1 MGGEARTSHSDEFK
15 MLETEMALRID
26 GAERLHR
33 STTAYVKW
41 AGRRTEVLDD
51 KEKGLPGSYLG
62 RTMMSHGEDFESD
75 SEYGNTLIAVGRTNE
90 RIASIQEQYTSD
102 ITATWLESL
111 NRSLAMMKDYQ
122 LESRRLA
129 YDTSTTKAQR
139 SKRED
144 FRLEEEAR
152 SSRAKFDEA
161 NEDVLRR
168 MQDIKEAESD
178 SLRELS
184 AFLDAQLD
192 FHERC
197 ADELRRAR
205 EEIMTATPSAG
216 GYSHSSGPPSPS
228 PSRMASFRAA
238 PARRPPP
245 EVPTRSQTFSRS
257 NSVASGASAAAPP
270 PRLERRVSSHQMVPV
285 GNMRSQ
291 LRPIGRINTDVAT
304 SPRNGGGSNVF
315 ADGYDDETP
324 DSGSPSPGWGPDRC
338 ASPATSHSSWG
349 KSTTGS
355 GSGYRKAPPP
365 PPPCRSKKPP
375 PPIPAKREF
384 Y

>member
-1 MGGEARTSHSDEFK
+1 MLIRPPPLVQAARK
-15 MLETEMALRID
+15 
-26 GAERLHR
+26 
-33 STTAYVKW
+33 K
-41 AGRRTEVLDD
+41 
-51 KEKGLPGSYLG
+51 
-62 RTMMSHGEDFESD
+62 
-75 SEYGNTLIAVGRTNE
+75 
-90 RIASIQEQYTSD
+90 
-102 ITATWLESL
+102 
-111 NRSLAMMKDYQ
+111 

-216 GYSHSSGPPSPS
+216 GYSHSSGPPSRAGSQRTPAPLS
-228 PSRMASFRAA
+228 PRRSRPALGHTYSEPVSRGQIYEEEYEDAEPPPSRMASFRAA

-291 LRPIGRINTDVAT
+291 LRPIGRIDTDVAT
-304 SPRNGGGSNVF
+304 SQRNGGGSNVF